1 MVMVDQL
8 PTANTPPPDA
18 SLAGRVSTS
27 VASMFVLNGAAFAS
41 FAARLPDVKTQ
52 LDLSAGQLG
61 LLLLAGSMGSVSGL
75 PLAGWVIGRFGSRAT
90 VRVAAVATTVGY
102 LLAAVAISS
111 HLVWLTVIGLL
122 LAGLGI
128 GPWDVAMN
136 LEGTVVERHQQ
147 RSIMPRYHAMFS
159 GGTVLAALIGAGL
172 TAVHVPLWVHLA
184 VVMFLI
190 ATVAIWRAKYF
201 GMLSDG
207 RKKPVG
213 EAAGSR
219 PASAARSAWTNPR
232 VLLIGVVTLIAAFT
246 EGTANDW
253 LSLGFVEGHHVPK
266 WAGILAFATFLSCM
280 TVGRLI
286 GTVLLDRYGRVPVL
300 RVCFSLAIIGCL
312 VVVFGSTALAYAG
325 VVVWGLG
332 VSLGFPVGMSAAAD
346 DPQHAHARISVI
358 STVAYTAFI
367 AGPPL
372 LGLLGEH
379 VGVLHA
385 LLAVGAAATVA
396 LALVPAVREPETA
409 GFHEVASTPITADP
423 ALRHSPAES
432 RMTDFCS
439 EQKPLG
445 DAADPG

>member
-1 MVMVDQL
+1 MATVDKL
-8 PTANTPPPDA
+8 PTTTTSQPGATVT
-18 SLAGRVSTS
+18 GRVSTS
-27 VASMFVLNGAAFAS
+27 VAVLFVLNGAAFAS
-41 FAARLPDVKTQ
+41 FAARLPDVKT
-52 LDLSAGQLG
+52 LLHLSAGQLG
-61 LLLLAGSMGSVSGL
+61 LLLLAGSAGSVSGL

-90 VRVAAVATTVGY
+90 VRVAALATTVGY
-102 LLAAVAISS
+102 ALAGVAITS

-122 LAGLGI
+122 VAGLGI

-136 LEGTVVERHQQ
+136 LEGTVVERHQG

-159 GGTVLAALIGAGL
+159 GGTVLAALIGAGV
-172 TAVHVPLWVHLA
+172 TAIHLPLWVHLA
-184 VVMFLI
+184 VVMAI
-190 ATVAIWRAKYF
+190 IGTVAIWFSRNF
-201 GMLSDG
+201 GRLSDG
-207 RKKPVG
+207 RDVPA
-213 EAAGSR
+213 ENGSR
-219 PASAARSAWTNPR
+219 PRPTSSLRSAWTDPR

-280 TVGRLI
+280 TAGRLV

-300 RVCFSLAIIGCL
+300 RACFSLAILGCL
-312 VVVFGSTALAYAG
+312 VVVLGPTPLAYVG

-358 STVAYTAFI
+358 STVAYTAFL

-396 LALVPAVREPETA
+396 LTLVPAVREPEGT
-409 GFHEVASTPITADP
+409 EVDPAPASTCITADP
-423 ALRHSPAES
+423 AALH
-432 RMTDFCS
+432 
-439 EQKPLG
+439 
-445 DAADPG
+445 PGPSHRQ